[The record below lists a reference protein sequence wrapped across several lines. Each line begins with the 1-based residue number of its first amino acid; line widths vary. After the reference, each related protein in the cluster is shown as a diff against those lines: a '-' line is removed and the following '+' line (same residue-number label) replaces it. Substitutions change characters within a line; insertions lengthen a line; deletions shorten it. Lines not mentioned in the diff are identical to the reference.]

1 MKCRLLTGFFLFC
14 SIVLL
19 AQQNP
24 AVIDSM
30 KAKLEKAQTS
40 EEKVAIL
47 GPLAMTL
54 MNTNIAEAD
63 KYGALLNQEAELS
76 RNRSLIVKALL
87 VNGQRY
93 SFFASNKAFVQK
105 SLEYYNRALD
115 VAKKNKLEKE
125 TAETLLSLSTLH
137 SSIPD
142 LDKAMNFTTQA
153 FAAVSNLNDDS
164 LKVATYYSFGAVYQL
179 KKERIL
185 ALRNYLTALRIAEEG
200 KDPLLLRS
208 CYTVLSQFYADLKE
222 YDKAIDYLN
231 KASLQ
236 LPLINNMPNK
246 QYNAVVDLFM
256 MGDLYMQKKDFDMSV
271 YFYDSSIR
279 KADQL
284 KFHPLKMPGYRGI
297 LRRYIQAK
305 QPDKALAYL
314 NNSHEL
320 KRFITNFGAAH
331 VIDNSYASIYT
342 QMGRYDSAA
351 YYFAKA
357 APQFEATS
365 TSAVKPRTPRTRP
378 YSTVRACSAVARPP
392 PCQSGSTM

>member
-256 MGDLYMQKKDFDMSV
+256 MGDLYMQKK
-271 YFYDSSIR
+271 R
-279 KADQL
+279 L
-284 KFHPLKMPGYRGI
+284 
-297 LRRYIQAK
+297 
-305 QPDKALAYL
+305 
-314 NNSHEL
+314 
-320 KRFITNFGAAH
+320 
-331 VIDNSYASIYT
+331 
-342 QMGRYDSAA
+342 
-351 YYFAKA
+351 
-357 APQFEATS
+357 
-365 TSAVKPRTPRTRP
+365 
-378 YSTVRACSAVARPP
+378 
-392 PCQSGSTM
+392 